1 MWLKLRR
8 WRKLIKKED
17 KPKEQPINI
26 IMIMNESFADLEYLS
41 EITTDTELLQNWKLI
56 QENCIKGYLHVPV
69 FGAGTSNSEY

>member
-1 MWLKLRR
+1 
-8 WRKLIKKED
+8 
-17 KPKEQPINI
+17 
-26 IMIMNESFADLEYLS
+26 MNESFADLEYLS